1 MLLQR
6 AARAAA
12 ITPLVLLAAC
22 GSDDATTTGT
32 GATGSP
38 DPSPEAAET
47 ASTYPVAVEAANGSV
62 TIDAQPERIVSLSPT
77 ATETLFAVGAG
88 DQVVAVDEQS
98 DHPAEA
104 PTTDLSGFEPNVEA
118 IAEYEPDLVLAEGT
132 GPDELTE
139 GLDRLEI
146 PVIVQSAATD
156 LEEAY
161 QQIED
166 IGAATGHADEAEDV
180 VADMRDRIAKVV
192 ADLPDGPPLSVF
204 HELGPDLYTASSDTF
219 IGQVYSDLGLVN
231 VADEAAEE
239 AGTPYP
245 QVSAEYLLST
255 DPDLVIL
262 ADNECCG
269 VTPEQVAERPG
280 WDALSAVQ
288 NGNVTVVDEDI
299 ASRWGPRVPELFEEI
314 SNVIGTARG
323 TG

>member
-22 GSDDATTTGT
+22 GSDDTTTNGT

-38 DPSPEAAET
+38 DPSPEATET